1 MGITETAGNVI
12 SVFNDYAW
20 YVAFVA
26 LIGLGLYF
34 TLKLKGVQ
42 IRDAGRAYRIAFSR
56 KKIGKSEHVTSFEA
70 FCVGLGTRIGVGNI
84 AGVATAIVAGGPGA
98 IFWMWIFALIGAA
111 TSFMECVLGQIFKE
125 KKSDGLYHGGPAY
138 YIKNGLKM
146 KHYAAILA
154 IMVIALYGIGF
165 IGVQSSNATN
175 ALVGAFDFDNNQLI
189 FTIVI
194 TLAAAAVILG
204 GIKRVA
210 TASAKIVPIMALAW
224 LAFATVTVISNYV
237 NIPNAFVMIF
247 NGAFN
252 LQSFVG
258 GGMGAAIMMG
268 LKRGVFSN
276 EAGIGSIPNVASAA
290 DVPHPVK
297 QGLIQSLSSLIDTFV
312 ICTATAFVVL
322 TFGDFASIQAIGLNG
337 APLVQEI
344 LKHSVLGGIG
354 PALLSIFMLFFAFT
368 SIIGYYS
375 MCEANT
381 RFLTT
386 KPWAEYF
393 LRIMIIVVV
402 FVSCMI
408 TLQLMWDLCDALM
421 AIMAVLNMVAVLMLS
436 KYAFEAYADYKAQ
449 LDKGVEEPV
458 LDTAIFSGDV
468 SGITCWNNGKA

>member
-1 MGITETAGNVI
+1 MGITETAGTVI
-12 SVFNDYAW
+12 QVFNDYAW

-34 TLKLKGVQ
+34 TFRLKGVQ
-42 IRDAGRAYRIAFSR
+42 IRDAGRAYKIAFSR
-56 KKIGKSEHVTSFEA
+56 KKIGKSQHVTSFEA

-84 AGVATAIVAGGPGA
+84 AGVATAIILGGPGA
-98 IFWMWIFALIGAA
+98 IFWMWVFALIGAA

-125 KKSDGLYHGGPAY
+125 KKEDGLYHGGPAY

-146 KHYAAILA
+146 KHYAAVLA

-175 ALVGAFDFDNNQLI
+175 ALVSAFSFDNNQMI
-189 FTIVI
+189 FTLII
-194 TLAAAAVILG
+194 TAAAAAVILG

-224 LAFATVTVISNYV
+224 LIFAAVTVISNFV
-237 NIPNAFVMIF
+237 NLPNAFSMIF
-247 NGAFN
+247 RGAFD
-252 LQSFVG
+252 LESFVG
-258 GGMGAAIMMG
+258 GGMGMAIMMG

-276 EAGIGSIPNVASAA
+276 EAGIGSIPSVASAA

-297 QGLIQSLSSLIDTFV
+297 QGIIQSLSSLIDTFV

-344 LKHSVLGGIG
+344 LKQSVLGSAG
-354 PALLSIFMLFFAFT
+354 PVLLSIFMLFFAFT

-386 KPWAEYF
+386 KPWAAWF
-393 LRIMIIVVV
+393 LRIMIITVV
-402 FVSCMI
+402 FVSCTI
-408 TLQLMWDLCDALM
+408 TLQMMWDLCDALM
-421 AIMAVLNMVAVLMLS
+421 AVMAVLNMVAVFLLS
-436 KYAFEAYADYKAQ
+436 KYAFEAYADYKKQIAA
-449 LDKGVEEPV
+449 GVEEPE
-458 LDTAIFSGDV
+458 LDVSIFSGNTD
-468 SGITCWNNGKA
+468 GITCWNNNR

>member
-1 MGITETAGNVI
+1 MGMTETASEII
-12 SVFNDYAW
+12 SFFNDYAW

-34 TLKLKGVQ
+34 TFKLKGVQ
-42 IRDAGRAYRIAFSR
+42 IRDAGRAYKIAFSR
-56 KKIGKSEHVTSFEA
+56 KKIGKNEHVTSFEA

-84 AGVATAIVAGGPGA
+84 AGVATAIVLGGPGA
-98 IFWMWIFALIGAA
+98 IFWMWVFALIGAA

-125 KKSDGLYHGGPAY
+125 RKEDGLYHGGPAY

-146 KHYAAILA
+146 RHYAAILA

-175 ALVGAFDFDNNQLI
+175 ALVSAFHFDNNQMI
-189 FTIVI
+189 FTIII

-210 TASAKIVPIMALAW
+210 SASAKIVPVMALAW
-224 LAFATVTVISNYV
+224 LIFAIITVLSNYI

-247 NGAFN
+247 QGAFN
-252 LQSFVG
+252 IQSFVG
-258 GGMGAAIMMG
+258 GGMGMAIMMG
-268 LKRGVFSN
+268 LKRGVFSS

-297 QGLIQSLSSLIDTFV
+297 QGIIQSLSSLIDTFV

-322 TFGDFASIQAIGLNG
+322 TFGDFASIQAIGLSG
-337 APLVQEI
+337 APLVQNI
-344 LKHSVLGGIG
+344 LGQSVLGSVG
-354 PALLSIFMLFFAFT
+354 PILLSIFMLFFAFT

-386 KPWAEYF
+386 RPWAAWF
-393 LRIMIIVVV
+393 LRIMIIAVV
-402 FVSCMI
+402 FISCMI
-408 TLQLMWDLCDALM
+408 SLSLMWDLCDALM
-421 AIMAVLNMVAVLMLS
+421 AVMAILNMIAVLLLS
-436 KYAFEAYADYKAQ
+436 KYAFEAYADYKKQVAA
-449 LDKGVEEPV
+449 GVEEPE
-458 LDTAIFSGDV
+458 LDISIFSGDT
-468 SGITCWNNGKA
+468 SGITCWNGAK